1 VPPAQRGRSTL
12 HLQLGQETIYL
23 ILAIAVFAAI
33 MMASVIKKDREVE
46 KDPPIITMN
55 EANGYYFPTASAEIT
70 PQFRAKLVDEI
81 VPLVASIG
89 ERADAEVVEVIGHT
103 DEVPISRRLRG
114 NANLDETLM
123 AELSGN
129 SKLDEPSQ
137 AADNAGLGM
146 ARAVAVARVLKASPA
161 LSRFQIFPISAGA
174 FQRTDDTM
182 ATGADANDDQERR
195 RIVIRMRRRVQEEV
209 QAGAN

>member
-1 VPPAQRGRSTL
+1 MPPAPRSRSTL

-23 ILAIAVFAAI
+23 ILGIAVFAAI
-33 MMASVIKKDREVE
+33 IMASIIKKDRQVE
-46 KDPPIITMN
+46 RDPPIITMK
-55 EANGYYFPTASAEIT
+55 EANGYFFPTASAEIT
-70 PQFRAKLVDEI
+70 PEFREKLLQEI

-89 ERADAEVVEVIGHT
+89 KRADAEVVEVIGHT
-103 DEVPISRRLRG
+103 DEVPISVRRRA

-123 AELSGN
+123 AELAGQN
-129 SKLDEPSQ
+129 DPEKPIQ
-137 AADNAGLGM
+137 AADNVGLGM
-146 ARAVAVARVLKASPA
+146 ARAVAVARVLRTAPA

-182 ATGADANDDQERR
+182 TSGELARDDQERR

-209 QAGAN
+209 QAGAK